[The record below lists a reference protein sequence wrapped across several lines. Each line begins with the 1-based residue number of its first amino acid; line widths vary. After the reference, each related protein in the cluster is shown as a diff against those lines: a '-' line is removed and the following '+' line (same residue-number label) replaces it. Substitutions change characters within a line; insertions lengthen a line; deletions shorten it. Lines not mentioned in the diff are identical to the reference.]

1 MLKIDHISKT
11 FAKGTVNEKKAL
23 DDISLTVDTGDF
35 ITIIESN
42 GAGKSTLFNSI
53 SGEFFV
59 DTGKIILDDED
70 ITKKPDCLRSKD
82 IGRLFQDP
90 LRGTAPHM
98 TIKENLALAYMRAG
112 CNTNMFSK
120 ITRKEEN
127 KFKDELKKLDMN
139 LEDRLNTQ
147 VGLLSGGQRQALT
160 LLMATI
166 VPPKVLLLDEHTA
179 ALDPIMAEKVMA
191 LTNNIVKENNITC
204 LMVTHNMKMALATG
218 NRTLIM
224 NHGKIIH
231 ELNENIKKTMKLDE
245 LLKVFR
251 ESLND
256 DRIILE
262 N

>member
-11 FAKGTVNEKKAL
+11 FAKGTINEKKAL
-23 DDISLTVDTGDF
+23 DDISLT
-35 ITIIESN
+35 
-42 GAGKSTLFNSI
+42 
-53 SGEFFV
+53 V

-70 ITKKPDCLRSKD
+70 ITKKPDYLRSKD
-82 IGRLFQDP
+82 IGKLFQNP

-98 TIKENLALAYMRAG
+98 TIKENLALAYMRADH
-112 CNTNMFSK
+112 NTNMFSK
-120 ITRKEEN
+120 ITRKDEN

-179 ALDPIMAEKVMA
+179 ALDPVMAEKVMT

-224 NHGKIIH
+224 NNGKIIH
-231 ELNENIKKTMKLDE
+231 ELSEDIKKTMNIDE

>member
-1 MLKIDHISKT
+1 
-11 FAKGTVNEKKAL
+11 
-23 DDISLTVDTGDF
+23 
-35 ITIIESN
+35 
-42 GAGKSTLFNSI
+42 
-53 SGEFFV
+53 
-59 DTGKIILDDED
+59 
-70 ITKKPDCLRSKD
+70 
-82 IGRLFQDP
+82 
-90 LRGTAPHM
+90 
-98 TIKENLALAYMRAG
+98 
-112 CNTNMFSK
+112 
-120 ITRKEEN
+120 
-127 KFKDELKKLDMN
+127 
-139 LEDRLNTQ
+139 
-147 VGLLSGGQRQALT
+147 
-160 LLMATI
+160 MATI

-179 ALDPIMAEKVMA
+179 ALDPVMAEKVMA

-231 ELNENIKKTMKLDE
+231 ELNEDIKKTMKLDE

>member
-1 MLKIDHISKT
+1 
-11 FAKGTVNEKKAL
+11 
-23 DDISLTVDTGDF
+23 
-35 ITIIESN
+35 
-42 GAGKSTLFNSI
+42 
-53 SGEFFV
+53 
-59 DTGKIILDDED
+59 
-70 ITKKPDCLRSKD
+70 
-82 IGRLFQDP
+82 
-90 LRGTAPHM
+90 
-98 TIKENLALAYMRAG
+98 MRADH
-112 CNTNMFSK
+112 NTNMFSK
-120 ITRKEEN
+120 ITRKDEN

-179 ALDPIMAEKVMA
+179 ALDPVMAEKVMT

-224 NHGKIIH
+224 NNGKIIH
-231 ELNENIKKTMKLDE
+231 ELNEDIKKTMNIDE

-256 DRIILE
+256 DRIILGK
-262 N
+262 